1 MAEKTDLNISPYYD
15 DYSED
20 KNFQKVLYRAGR
32 PLQAR
37 ELTQSQSILQ
47 NQIERFGDHFFKE
60 GSIVSGAQCDVDMN
74 LYFVKVK
81 SANPNANGDANIET
95 FRTASHG
102 QFIQGK
108 TSGVIAKV
116 ITSSAETSSDKATL
130 FVYYLTQ
137 GTDANNSFAFTANE
151 EMQLVTLDS
160 SGNASDI
167 STNNNDFQ
175 VEVSTETPNG
185 RASIANISE
194 GVVFSRGFFLK
205 VPKQE
210 LILEKYSGKPSYKV
224 GLSIVES
231 FIGSGED
238 NTLLDNA
245 TGTSNENAAG
255 ADRFK
260 VALTLTKQ
268 SLTTSDDTNFIELT
282 RVNQGIIELHVNR
295 PMYNEIENTM
305 ARRTFDANGD
315 FVVRQFTQSMREHLD
330 DTTNRG
336 FYTASNGGK
345 EDKFVMQVSP
355 GKAYVKGY
363 EVEKIG
369 SSIIP
374 IDKARSTAS
383 LPSTNTPIRLGN
395 KLRVTKAHSLPEF
408 GNESGTDAQD
418 PFQKCELYPSV
429 VASQGAKNS
438 ENPIGYARVRDIVH
452 NSGADTNNVYGD
464 DAQFDL
470 SMFDIKMFTQLT
482 FSSVSSNTEVSVG
495 DKITEVNNGVPTGAS
510 GIVAIC
516 DGTNNIYML
525 HDVIGTFTV
534 GMGMSSSGQSS
545 TTKTNGA
552 ITAVRNYNIDRV
564 RSIYQ
569 NTLAGSRENF
579 TANLITNSDFVLTG
593 TVQFTGSSTAL
604 TGFGTSFT
612 RELKEGDVVFNPAGS
627 GEELVVASV
636 ADNTSAVLTTTS
648 SSAFQGNVTR
658 RRVKIIDQEQTASI
672 FSWPRDWVSSHTP
685 DQVKVRRQ
693 KVVTVTSSSFQLSVG
708 ASESF
713 DSNDPNTDD
722 LTIAVIEPGSGASAK
737 AAGDLLNVEDY
748 SKTPGSGT
756 LTIGNFHA
764 DDENAVLKVTY
775 TVDINTPVNR
785 DKTLHKNR
793 CLKVSSNSS
802 TSNFYGTNY
811 DDKEITL
818 GVSDV
823 FKVRGIF
830 EGVNGTPLTPSATFT
845 VTSGTFVEHETIIG
859 QTSDARAT
867 IITLNG
873 DASINYFYYTTE
885 TRFVDGE
892 VIAGA
897 TSSATAT
904 LSNISIGSPDITSRY
919 FFDDGQ
925 RDGFYDLAKLTLKSG
940 EPIPQGPIL
949 IVFDYFS
956 ASNAGDFYDVN
967 SYSNIDYKDIPV
979 FSPSRVDLGG
989 LEPDGTFELSDC
1001 VDFRPSVGQ
1010 VFAQSTFKDD
1020 GQHNVASPLDLSDGT
1035 NGAKYSPLSYDDG
1048 RSFASSRTNISN
1060 GNSSAVDT
1068 PVNGSNMTGAI
1079 NFYVGRIDKV
1089 FMHKTGQF
1097 MVSTGIPSLTPT
1109 KPKAIDDAI
1118 EMFELRLPPYTN
1130 NLKDIRVRSH
1140 DHRRYTMKDIG
1151 KINNRVTNLE
1161 RITALSLLEKDTQ
1174 TKQILDAD
1182 GFDRFKSGF
1191 LVDNF
1196 RGHRVGDVN
1205 HPDYNVSIDAKL
1217 GAMRPKSYSQ
1227 FFDLELDTSASS
1239 NYTKTG
1245 DLITLPFS
1253 EFSYVNQD
1261 KASRQLNVN
1270 PYHVFAF
1277 DGQLKLTPGTDIWQ
1291 DTEQLPEVRVN
1302 REGNFDAVIAGNS
1315 NALGTVWNNW
1325 QTTWA
1330 GEPSAVS
1337 SEVQATSNGSWS
1349 GDPAQ
1354 GGEWVAGLQVTREI
1368 TETPETQTRT
1378 GVTTSVVEDFV
1389 ETRNDRVVSVSM
1401 IPFMRAR
1408 TIEIDATN
1416 LKPNSNHYI
1425 FFDNLDV
1432 SKYVR
1437 PYSSTYSQDG
1447 GTTVTSHLKT
1457 DGNGRCRAYFEL
1469 PNNNTQRF
1477 PSGMREMMITSS
1489 SYNLSNPASSAS
1501 VIYQAQG
1508 LLQSSQTEIVSTRN
1522 GRVITER
1529 TRGERQ
1535 FTRRGENINATEWDS
1550 EAPEIPVDT
1559 TPPVITITPPPS
1571 SPFVPP
1577 VVEPILP
1584 IQAPIQPPQ
1593 LERFPNLT
1601 ADRRFLARLD
1611 GGGRG
1616 GWKDPLAQSFLCE
1629 PQGGMFLSSIDLYF
1643 ATKSDNLP
1651 VSVEIRNMVNGY
1663 PGQTVLPFSVVTK
1676 NPGDVNTSSDG
1687 SVATTFTF
1695 ESPVYI
1701 EEGAEMCF
1709 VVLSNS
1715 NDYEVFIS
1723 RMGEADIIT
1732 GDTIS
1737 GQPYAGSLFLSQNA
1751 STWTAEQTDDM
1762 KFNMKMCS
1770 FDVSKTPDLR
1780 FNNSAL
1786 PTHTLQNNPVE
1797 AFSGKNFVKVY
1808 NYSHGMY
1815 TENSSVTL
1823 AGLTGDKQGSAL
1835 TVDTFTTSGGTPTAS
1850 TVFNGVGNNYIS
1862 QSSTNGTGTGLKVEI
1877 TTDASS
1883 VVSGVKIAD
1892 PGQGHAVGDV
1902 ITFTNFDGA
1911 TADATIRIASI
1922 GDTIGGMPVDAINT
1936 TFSVIKNIGIDSFCV
1951 TPSVSSYHFISSYTA
1966 PASTVSGGSVATS
1979 TRNYYFDTLH
1989 TMIPNIQFKNTRIY
2003 SSVYMAPMQSPEGYN
2018 AGGTNY
2024 TKKSITE
2031 FVTLNDNSHFGN
2043 SHIVASPVNESAHNG
2058 GAKSFTCQLQLQSF
2072 NNNLSPVI
2080 DLGTLGAIGIMN
2092 RLNNIDSATSKK
2104 VDTTTNSLPEGTVY
2118 VASTEPEGDNNA
2130 MVYCTRKVNLKTPA
2144 TAIRVTADLFKP
2156 ATTDIKFMY
2165 KILKNDESTPWDDLG
2180 WEFFNT
2186 NGSPDATLE
2195 SDARNFK
2202 EYDYTAEGLA
2212 EFSAFAVKVV
2222 GQGTNTSEIPLV
2234 AALRCIALAT

>member
-60 GSIVSGAQCDVDMN
+60 GSIVSGAQCDVDMD
-74 LYFVKVK
+74 LYYVKVK
-81 SANPNANGDANIET
+81 SANPNSSGDASIET

-102 QFIQGK
+102 LHIQGK
-108 TSGVIAKV
+108 TSGVVAKI
-116 ITSSAETSSDKATL
+116 ITSTAETSDDKATL
-130 FVYYLTQ
+130 FVYYLQQ
-137 GTDANNSFAFTANE
+137 GTNTTNDFAFTPNE
-151 EMQLVTLDS
+151 ELQLVTLDG
-160 SGNASDI
+160 SGNVSDI
-167 STNNNDFQ
+167 GTNNNDFQ
-175 VEVSTETPNG
+175 VEVETETPNG

-205 VPKQE
+205 VDKQE

-231 FIGSGED
+231 FVDSAED
-238 NTLLDNA
+238 NTLEDNA

-282 RVNQGIIELHVNR
+282 RVNQGVIELHVNR
-295 PMYNEIENTM
+295 PVYNEIENTL

-315 FVVRQFTQSMREHLD
+315 FVVKQFTQSMREHLD

-336 FYTASNGGK
+336 FYTATNGGK
-345 EDKFVMQVSP
+345 EDQFVMQVSP

-369 SSIIP
+369 TSIIP
-374 IDKARSTAS
+374 INKARSTAT
-383 LPSTNTPIRLGN
+383 LTSTNTPIRLGN
-395 KLRVTKAHSLPEF
+395 RLRVTKLHSLPEF

-418 PFQKCELYPSV
+418 PFQTCELFPSA
-429 VASQGAKNS
+429 VASQGVKNS
-438 ENPIGYARVRDIVH
+438 ENPIGYARVRDVVH
-452 NSGADTNNVYGD
+452 HSGVDSSNVYGD

-470 SMFDIKMFTQLT
+470 SMFDIKMFTQLS
-482 FSSVSSNTEVSVG
+482 FSSVASNTEVKVG
-495 DKITEVNNGVPTGAS
+495 DKITETNSGVPTGAS
-510 GIVAIC
+510 GIVAVC
-516 DGTNNIYML
+516 DSTNNVYML
-525 HDVIGTFTV
+525 HDVIGQFTV
-534 GMGMSSSGQSS
+534 GYGLSSSGQ
-545 TTKTNGA
+545 TAHTKSNAAG

-569 NTLAGSRENF
+569 EPLATSSREEF
-579 TANLITNSDFVLTG
+579 TANVITNSEFILTG
-593 TVQFTGSSTAL
+593 TVQFTASSTAL
-604 TGFGTSFT
+604 TGFGTAFT
-612 RELKEGDVVFNPAGS
+612 RELKEGDVVYNPSGS
-627 GEELVVASV
+627 GQERIVASV
-636 ADNTSAVLTTTS
+636 TDNTTAVLTANSTA
-648 SSAFQGNVTR
+648 AFQGNVTR
-658 RRVKIIDQEQTASI
+658 RRAALIDQDQSASI
-672 FSWPRDWVSSHTP
+672 FSWPRDWVKDHTP

-693 KVVTVTSSSFQLSVG
+693 KVVTVTSNSFTLNVG
-708 ASESF
+708 SSESF
-713 DSNDPNTDD
+713 DSNLPTTDD
-722 LTIAVIEPGSGASAK
+722 LTIAVIEAGSGSSAK
-737 AAGDLLNVEDY
+737 AVGDLLNVEDY
-748 SKTPGSGT
+748 TKTAGTGT
-756 LTIGNFHA
+756 LSIGGFHS
-764 DDENAVLKVTY
+764 DDNDAVLKVTY

-793 CLKVSSNSS
+793 CLKVGTASGN
-802 TSNFYGTNY
+802 NGFYGTNY
-811 DDKEITL
+811 NDKEISL

-823 FKVRGIF
+823 FKVRGIY
-830 EGVNGTPLTPSATFT
+830 EGVDNTPLTPSATFT
-845 VTSGTFVEHETIIG
+845 ITSGAFTNHEVIIG
-859 QTSDARAT
+859 QTSDARAVLVT
-867 IITLNG
+867 NNG
-873 DASINYFYYTTE
+873 NAATSYFYYTTPE
-885 TRFVDGE
+885 RFIDTE
-892 VIAGA
+892 VITGKD
-897 TSSATAT
+897 SSATAT
-904 LSNISIGSPDITSRY
+904 LTNVNAGSPDITSRY

-925 RDGFYDLAKLTLKSG
+925 RDGMYDLAKLTLKSG
-940 EPIPQGPIL
+940 EPVPQGPIL
-949 IVFDYFS
+949 IVYDYFT

-979 FSPSRVDLGG
+979 YSPSRVDLGG

-1001 VDFRPSVGQ
+1001 ADFRPNCGQ
-1010 VFAQSTFKDD
+1010 VFASSTFKTDL
-1020 GQHNVASPLDLSDGT
+1020 QHNVASPLDLSNTT
-1035 NGAKYSPLSYDDG
+1035 NGARYSPFSYDEG
-1048 RSFASSRTNISN
+1048 RSFASSRTNITSAN
-1060 GNSSAVDT
+1060 ASAVDS

-1079 NFYVGRIDKV
+1079 DFYVGRIDKV

-1118 EMFELRLPPYTN
+1118 EMFELRIPPYTN

-1227 FFDLELDTSASS
+1227 FFDLDLDTTASS

-1253 EFSYVNQD
+1253 ELSYVNQD

-1302 REGNFDAVIAGNS
+1302 REGNFDAVMAEND

-1330 GEPSAVS
+1330 GEPTAVS

-1401 IPFMRAR
+1401 IPFCRAR

-1416 LKPNSNHYI
+1416 LKPGSNHYV
-1425 FFDNLDV
+1425 FFDNIDV
-1432 SKYVR
+1432 NKFVR
-1437 PYSSTYSQDG
+1437 PYNASYSQDG
-1447 GTTVTSHLKT
+1447 GTTVSSGVKT

-1469 PNNNTQRF
+1469 PNSNAQRF
-1477 PSGMREMMITSS
+1477 PSGMREMMITTSAF
-1489 SYNLSNPASSAS
+1489 NLSNPASSAS

-1535 FTRRGENINATEWDS
+1535 FTRRGENINSTEWDS
-1550 EAPEIPVDT
+1550 QAPEIPVNDVVVT
-1559 TPPVITITPPPS
+1559 PPS
-1571 SPFVPP
+1571 SPIVPP
-1577 VVEPILP
+1577 PVEPP
-1584 IQAPIQPPQ
+1584 IPVPAPIQPPQ
-1593 LERFPNLT
+1593 LESFPAT
-1601 ADRRFLARLD
+1601 GVDRRFITRLD

-1616 GWKDPLAQSFLCE
+1616 GWKDPLAQSFMCE

-1687 SVATTFTF
+1687 SVVTTFTF

-1723 RMGEADIIT
+1723 RMGESDIIS
-1732 GDTIS
+1732 GETIS

-1762 KFNMKMCS
+1762 KFNMKICS
-1770 FDVSKTPDLR
+1770 FDTTKTPDLR

-1815 TENSSVTL
+1815 TPNSSVTL

-1835 TVDTFTTSGGTPTAS
+1835 TVDTFTTSGSPTAS
-1850 TVFNGVGNNYIS
+1850 STFADKA
-1862 QSSTNGTGTGLKVEI
+1862 QSSTSGQGSGMVVEL

-1883 VVSGVKIAD
+1883 PPVVTGVKIKD
-1892 PGQGHAVGDV
+1892 PGQGHVVGDV
-1902 ITFTNFDGA
+1902 ITIENFESTHDC
-1911 TADATIRIASI
+1911 TFRIASI
-1922 GDTIGGMPVDAINT
+1922 GETIGGMPVDAINASFT
-1936 TFSVIKNIGIDSFCV
+1936 AIKEIGIDSFCV
-1951 TPSVSSYHFISSYTA
+1951 TPDVSSYHFVSNYTA

-2003 SSVYMAPMQSPEGYN
+2003 SSVYMSPMQSPEGFV
-2018 AGGTNY
+2018 GGGANY
-2024 TKKSITE
+2024 VKKTVTE
-2031 FVTLNDNSHFGN
+2031 FITLNDNSHFSN
-2043 SHIVASPVNESAHNG
+2043 SHVVASPVNESAYNG
-2058 GAKSFTCQLQLQSF
+2058 NTKSFTAQLQLQSF
-2072 NNNLSPVI
+2072 NSNLSPVV
-2080 DLGTLGAIGIMN
+2080 DVGTLGAIGIMN

-2104 VDTTTNSLPEGTVY
+2104 IDTTTNSLPEGTVY

-2144 TAIRVTADLFKP
+2144 TALRVTADLFKP
-2156 ATTDIKFMY
+2156 ATADIKFMY

-2186 NGSPDATLE
+2186 DGSPDATLE

-2212 EFSAFAVKVV
+2212 EFSSFAIKIV
-2222 GQGTNTSEIPLV
+2222 GQGTNTCEIPLV